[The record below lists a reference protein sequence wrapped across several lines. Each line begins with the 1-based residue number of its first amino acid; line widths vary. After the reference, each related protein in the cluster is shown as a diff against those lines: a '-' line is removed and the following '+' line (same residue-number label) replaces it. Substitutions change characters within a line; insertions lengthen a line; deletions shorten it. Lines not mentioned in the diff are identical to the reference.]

1 MIDCGGL
8 EFRLANETLSAL
20 VSVTNGGEVNLVSP
34 VVNDESFIGLHEVT
48 FDVYLVDLD
57 PEAQVM
63 LWTLDFSLPI
73 YVEPLPIEDDLGA
86 EIIGSLLREAP
97 IATDPIAPSYS
108 AFLGEEVILEFNFVD
123 PLVLQE
129 ESSTSQGEGNEE
141 EPQELGAEGL

>member
-1 MIDCGGL
+1 M
-8 EFRLANETLSAL
+8 SAL

-141 EPQELGAEGL
+141 EP